1 MTCRPLAHASVVA
14 PKVQLV
20 RTSQQVAA
28 GPDEQT
34 RLLTA
39 QLADMAKADSPR
51 FVRLIRR
58 ADFLAAGGMD
68 RNTAY
73 RTALTETQPL

>member
-1 MTCRPLAHASVVA
+1 M
-14 PKVQLV
+14 
-20 RTSQQVAA
+20 RTSQQVAD
-28 GPDEQT
+28 GPDEPT
-34 RLLTA
+34 RSLTA
-39 QLADMAKADSPR
+39 TLADMAKADSPR

-73 RTALTETQPL
+73 RTALTETPPL